1 MIFKNKFIKLPDGDN
16 LSLYA
21 TGENTF
27 NLFVSNGEIKK
38 KRLTLGNIVRCE
50 NLKDE
55 FACDY
60 IEQIS
65 DEYLCLCFDGNI
77 SLLKNEEEHNID

>member
-27 NLFVSNGEIKK
+27 NLFVSNVQEDMEHSAGQIIYEMTTNFSKLKKIQTMPIFFCDHKTRNHNKRKIK
-38 KRLTLGNIVRCE
+38 
-50 NLKDE
+50 
-55 FACDY
+55 DY
-60 IEQIS
+60 KHMKI
-65 DEYLCLCFDGNI
+65 
-77 SLLKNEEEHNID
+77 K